1 VAASDAIPAQ
11 SRTVQQALYSSET
24 LFLFLLRISDWFP
37 QISFAFFAYPA
48 LIMAYLGQG
57 AQLITN
63 GEVVIQNV
71 FYATIPGGAG
81 SGMYWFV
88 LFIHRTT

>member
-1 VAASDAIPAQ
+1 
-11 SRTVQQALYSSET
+11 
-24 LFLFLLRISDWFP
+24 
-37 QISFAFFAYPA
+37 
-48 LIMAYLGQG
+48 MAYLGQG
-57 AQLITN
+57 AQMITN

-88 LFIHRTT
+88 CFTCSDMQKLT